1 MPVDALGRVT
11 ESSSVL
17 LNSWSSSPSSSASS
31 ALSQPSGR
39 EVSIVF
45 FIPVFML
52 PPIRQSSARLMLRV
66 ALRPELPPPSG
77 VSRSPLTLAVRAP
90 SLILTSITASP
101 CRNWLASKSIF
112 SPREESRLSTPDKV
126 AVACNKLLLTVIL
139 IRSLLSTRVEE
150 RITSPPPASEATAA
164 SPPGLMLSI
173 TPLRSI
179 ARSLS
184 GIAASSDAISAAMSK
199 SSRSG
204 IIVYTGSS
212 TFRIFSPDA
221 SSITL
226 FSYRYRPTTTPC
238 SIILLLPSPPSENA
252 LLAYSC
258 RYIADFS

>member
-1 MPVDALGRVT
+1 MPVDASGRVT

-31 ALSQPSGR
+31 ASSQPLLER
-39 EVSIVF
+39 EVSIVS
-45 FIPVFML
+45 FISVFMS
-52 PPIRQSSARLMLRV
+52 PPICQSFSRSMLRV

-90 SLILTSITASP
+90 SPTLTSITASP

-164 SPPGLMLSI
+164 SSPGLMLFI

-199 SSRSG
+199 SSG
-204 IIVYTGSS
+204 VILYTGSF

-221 SSITL
+221 SSITS

-238 SIILLLPSPPSENA
+238 SMILPPSALPSENA